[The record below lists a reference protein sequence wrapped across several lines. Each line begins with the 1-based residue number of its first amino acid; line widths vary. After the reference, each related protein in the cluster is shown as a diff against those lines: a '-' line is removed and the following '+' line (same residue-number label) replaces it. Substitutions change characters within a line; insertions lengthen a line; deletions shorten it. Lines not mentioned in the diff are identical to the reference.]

1 MNPDTSST
9 MVEPEGEHPGTALP
23 SIEEH
28 QHPALSRRSKLIIGR
43 IAVLVAA
50 LAVWELA
57 AGRLVDAF
65 YLPEPSGVAA
75 ELWLWISDGSL
86 FGHIMATLV
95 PAVQGFL
102 VGSIAAFALGYVLA
116 MAKSAAGVLEPYI
129 AGLYGIPIIALVPLM
144 ILWFGIGRELAVS
157 VAAIASFFLMF
168 FNVYFGIRDVSQ
180 SLIDQVCIA
189 GGSRWDVVW
198 RVRLP
203 SALVWVVA
211 GMKVAVPHAIVGVV
225 VAEFLT
231 GSEGLGFLL
240 SYNANQF
247 NTVGTFAAVIT
258 LAAIS
263 FIVDRLMFLIT
274 KRPLMWKEAAQRQ

>member
-1 MNPDTSST
+1 MNPDTMT
-9 MVEPEGEHPGTALP
+9 TTGEPAGEHTGAALP
-23 SIEEH
+23 PSDEPKS
-28 QHPALSRRSKLIIGR
+28 PAFSRRAMLIAGR
-43 IAVLVAA
+43 IGVLVLVFA
-50 LAVWELA
+50 LWELA
-57 AGRLVDAF
+57 AGRFVDSF
-65 YLPEPSGVAA
+65 YLPEPAGVAA

-102 VGSIAAFALGYVLA
+102 VGSIAAFALGYTLA
-116 MAKSAAGVLEPYI
+116 MARSAAGVLEPYI

-203 SALVWVVA
+203 SALVWA
-211 GMKVAVPHAIVGVV
+211 GRGNEGGGATRDRRRRGRGIPH
-225 VAEFLT
+225 
-231 GSEGLGFLL
+231 
-240 SYNANQF
+240 
-247 NTVGTFAAVIT
+247 
-258 LAAIS
+258 
-263 FIVDRLMFLIT
+263 
-274 KRPLMWKEAAQRQ
+274 RQ

>member
-1 MNPDTSST
+1 MTQSISSST
-9 MVEPEGEHPGTALP
+9 EPQPGDVAVPPKHKEVASDSTGCQRA
-23 SIEEH
+23 
-28 QHPALSRRSKLIIGR
+28 KLIAGR
-43 IAVLVAA
+43 LSVLIVV
-50 LAVWELA
+50 LGLWQLA
-57 AGRLVDAF
+57 AGRLVDTF
-65 YLPEPSGVAA
+65 YLPQPTRVIA
-75 ELWLWISDGSL
+75 ELGAWLRDGSL
-86 FGHIMATLV
+86 VGHIVATLI
-95 PAVQGFL
+95 PAAQGFL
-102 VGSIAAFALGYVLA
+102 IGSIAALLLGYVLA

-168 FNVYFGIRDVSQ
+168 FNAYFGIRDVSQ
-180 SLIDQVCIA
+180 SLIDQVAIA
-189 GGSRWDVVW
+189 GGSKWDIAW

-211 GMKVAVPHAIVGVV
+211 GMKVAVPHSIVGVV

-247 NTVGTFAAVIT
+247 NTVGTFAAVFT
-258 LAAIS
+258 LAALS
-263 FIVDRLMFLIT
+263 FVVDRVMFLLT
-274 KRPLMWKEAAQRQ
+274 KRPLMWKEANRN